1 MIISIGH
8 GNFVKGASMVAV
20 LRPDSSP
27 ARQLRRSAEEA
38 GRLINATNGRKTR
51 SIIVL
56 QSGHIILS
64 ALQPERLKERLNLSE
79 QISKGSDADRP
90 QKLVNPQSH
99 PF

>member
-8 GNFVKGASMVAV
+8 ANFVKGASIVAV

-27 ARQLRRSAEEA
+27 ARQLRRSAEES

-56 QSGHIILS
+56 ESDHVVLS
-64 ALQPERLKERLNLSE
+64 ALQPERIRERLH
-79 QISKGSDADRP
+79 IPGPFSKGIEVDSP
-90 QKLVNPQSH
+90 
-99 PF
+99 

>member
-1 MIISIGH
+1 MLISIGYE
-8 GNFVKGASMVAV
+8 NFVKRASIVAV

-64 ALQPERLKERLNLSE
+64 ALQPERIRERLH
-79 QISKGSDADRP
+79 IPGPFSKGIEVDSP
-90 QKLVNPQSH
+90 QELANP
-99 PF
+99 